1 MAENKTENARN
12 AKSAPVDQI
21 EKTIN
26 QSKTIQ
32 CSTRKTIRED
42 KLQSDLLRR
51 LKRVEGQVR
60 GIGGMVERD
69 VYCDDILHQI
79 AAARSALKSISH
91 LVMEDHIHGCL
102 VDRIRDGDDNV
113 VDELLVTIGKLL

>member
-1 MAENKTENARN
+1 MAENKIEITRN
-12 AKSAPVDQI
+12 MESLSGDQI
-21 EKTIN
+21 AKTLIPPEN
-26 QSKTIQ
+26 TQ
-32 CSTRKTIRED
+32 CSTRKTLREV
-42 KLQSDLLRR
+42 KLRDDLLRR

-60 GIGGMVERD
+60 GISGMVERD
-69 VYCDDILHQI
+69 VYCDDVLHQI

-102 VDRIRDGDDNV
+102 VERIRKGEDEV